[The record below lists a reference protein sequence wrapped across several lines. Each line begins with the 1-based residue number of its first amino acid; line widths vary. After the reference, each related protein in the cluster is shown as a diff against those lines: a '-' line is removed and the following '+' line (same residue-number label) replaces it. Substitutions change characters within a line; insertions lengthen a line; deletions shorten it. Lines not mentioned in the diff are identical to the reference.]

1 MSTYR
6 VIKPTE
12 GEITGKIIDALAKA
26 GVDCGYEIRITLHN
40 HALMKLTDETV
51 ASGTHLIMPE
61 TVAKQHANSNQVV
74 GVAYDISKRQVIS
87 EITKDG
93 EFNDVR

>member
-1 MSTYR
+1 MSSTASFSNDEGALNMSTYR

-12 GEITGKIIDALAKA
+12 GEIVGAVQAALAKA

-51 ASGTHLIMPE
+51 ASGTHFIVPE
-61 TVAKQHANSNQVV
+61 TVAKQHA
-74 GVAYDISKRQVIS
+74 A
-87 EITKDG
+87 G
-93 EFNDVR
+93 EANA